1 MELVLW
7 LLLAA
12 AILHVVE
19 EWVWPGGFLSWFRD
33 FAGFAEGL
41 SQRLAVGVNMAFL
54 ALMLAAALLAD
65 TNPRF
70 SLSAASLCFTN
81 GLLHVVGTARTNR
94 YSPGLVTGALLYL
107 PLAVAAYAAAA
118 DEIDAADWIGSIVL
132 GAAYQAA
139 AIGAMLLR
147 LRSSSLRTPRQPS

>member
-7 LLLAA
+7 LLLVAA
-12 AILHVVE
+12 VLHVVE
-19 EWVWPGGFLSWFRD
+19 EWLWPGGFLSWLRQ
-33 FAGFAEGL
+33 FAGFAQGL
-41 SQRLAVGVNMAFL
+41 SRRLAVGVNVAFL
-54 ALMLAAALLAD
+54 AFMLAAALVAD

-81 GLLHVVGTARTNR
+81 GLLHVVGTARTKR

-118 DEIDAADWIGSIVL
+118 DEIDATDWIASLIL
-132 GAAYQAA
+132 GASLQAA

-147 LRSSSLRTPRQPS
+147 LRFSRIS

>member
-7 LLLAA
+7 LLLVAA
-12 AILHVVE
+12 VLHVVE
-19 EWVWPGGFLSWFRD
+19 EWLWPGGFLSWLRQ
-33 FAGFAEGL
+33 FAGLAQGL
-41 SQRLAVGVNMAFL
+41 SRRLAVGVNVAFL
-54 ALMLAAALLAD
+54 AFMLAAALVAD

-94 YSPGLVTGALLYL
+94 YSPGLVTGSLLYL

-118 DEIDAADWIGSIVL
+118 DEIDATDWIASLIL
-132 GAAYQAA
+132 GASLQAA

-147 LRSSSLRTPRQPS
+147 LRFSRIS